1 MMKASIDQFLASP
14 LNKVLEFFEDK
25 NLKYELKEIKPPS
38 DNYNSKMNLS
48 SSNKK
53 RVLKIS
59 KKDDLYIIIWSF
71 QFNS

>member
-1 MMKASIDQFLASP
+1 MQASIDQFLASP
-14 LNKVLEFFEDK
+14 LNKVLEFFDDK
-25 NLKYELKEIKPPS
+25 NLKYKLKEIKPPF
-38 DNYNSKMNLS
+38 DNYDSKITSS

-59 KKDDLYIIIWSF
+59 KEDDLYLIIWSF